1 MTAQEVKTFANSG
14 QYTQGQYIHFQQSQ
28 AFNIVFIPLN
38 YGALGHAGIFD
49 RNQFIKRPRRNYK
62 ASDVLGKMARKAP
75 YFINQLNKLHALR
88 GVGVKPQS
96 FYLGFPASVSIAAIN
111 IANKKV
117 QPRGIDPQD
126 RKSTRLNS
134 SHV

>member
-75 YFINQLNKLHALR
+75 YFINQLNKIGR
-88 GVGVKPQS
+88 
-96 FYLGFPASVSIAAIN
+96 ASCRERVERWECHRSGGETSEGGGG
-111 IANKKV
+111 
-117 QPRGIDPQD
+117 R
-126 RKSTRLNS
+126 
-134 SHV
+134 